1 MNDSYWKNKE
11 ELVWSLNSIFHAWIF
26 QSKQSPANEQKQ
38 SQEYI
43 IDDELLSIFV

>member
-1 MNDSYWKNKE
+1 MIHIGKIKKNE
-11 ELVWSLNSIFHAWIF
+11 FELYFSCLDISIETG
-26 QSKQSPANEQKQ
+26 PANEQKQ